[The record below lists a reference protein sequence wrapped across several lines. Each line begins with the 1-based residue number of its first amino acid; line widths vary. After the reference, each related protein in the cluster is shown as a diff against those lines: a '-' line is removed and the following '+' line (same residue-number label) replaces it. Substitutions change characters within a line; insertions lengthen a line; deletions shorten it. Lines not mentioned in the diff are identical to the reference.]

1 MISSKLVGA
10 GAFVVFGIL
19 LFTIALFMI
28 GERRMLFEKR
38 FPVYAEFAKLGQ
50 LEQGAAVR
58 VAGLDAGEVTEIQIP
73 GSPAGK
79 FRVKMEVREDLH
91 GLVRTDSVA
100 NVQMEGL
107 VGAIFVNIASGSE
120 TAQPVPPGGTI
131 KSREPFSMADLMEQ
145 ASGTITLISMTVE
158 SLRGDVE
165 TAVKQIALT
174 AEDAHAIVEDVR
186 PDITAIARTANRLS
200 ADAQEIADKIQNG
213 EGTIGKLIN
222 DDTLYRR
229 AQEIADN
236 AKDVMAN
243 VREVS
248 DEARRAVADF
258 RSKDGPAQGL
268 MADMRVTIG
277 QAREA
282 VADLADNMEAL
293 KHNFLLR
300 GFFNKRGYFDLD
312 RLSPAEYRKGVLE
325 NGKRKALRI
334 WLASSVLFER
344 SPDGTEGLSD
354 GGKARLDSAMATYL
368 EYVPS
373 YPIVIEGY
381 ATDGLSQE
389 RFRTG
394 RRRAGMVREYLMG
407 RYDLVPQA
415 TGFIAL
421 DRKAEGSPNGSSWD
435 GVAIALFID
444 KEALRFDAPDLKPQK
459 TSGVKPQA
467 SGLSQAE
474 GKPDR

>member
-58 VAGLDAGEVTEIQIP
+58 VAGLDGGEVTEIQIP

-131 KSREPFSMADLMEQ
+131 RSREPFSMADLMEQ
-145 ASGTITLISMTVE
+145 ASSTITLVSMTVE

-174 AEDAHAIVEDVR
+174 A
-186 PDITAIARTANRLS
+186 
-200 ADAQEIADKIQNG
+200 
-213 EGTIGKLIN
+213 
-222 DDTLYRR
+222 
-229 AQEIADN
+229 
-236 AKDVMAN
+236 
-243 VREVS
+243 
-248 DEARRAVADF
+248 
-258 RSKDGPAQGL
+258 
-268 MADMRVTIG
+268 DMRVTVG

-444 KEALRFDAPDLKPQK
+444 KDALRFDASDLKPQK